1 MYYVYTL
8 KSKIA
13 DQVYTGFTTN
23 LDKRL
28 KEHNSG
34 KSVHTNKFRPW
45 DMVTAIRFGD
55 KQKARDFE
63 KYLKTGSGIA
73 FSRKHFL

>member
-45 DMVTAIRFGD
+45 DIVTAIRFGD
-55 KQKARDFE
+55 EQKARDFE
-63 KYLKTGSGIA
+63 KYLKTGSGIG